1 MALRPPPVRAAALA
15 AADRA
20 SSPAARPWAS
30 LKMRLAL
37 LGALLIA
44 LSVTL
49 TVGLTLHTVDQ
60 RSQQDSLDLSLAQT
74 RKAARMV
81 SMRLVQ
87 LQLAL
92 RAAAGRIDH
101 AAPGD
106 VDAARRFLAERDVL
120 AQEMHTILVADPR
133 GRVLALRDRDG
144 VHLSDLDI
152 GDRSYFRLTLAQQRP
167 IISEAQAGDG
177 EREAG
182 VMLTFP
188 VRGND
193 GRIAAVIGGS
203 ISLAGNVITRELT
216 ADDED
221 DPAQTVIVDPQGR
234 VIAHPRREWLMRD
247 AALEPS
253 LAQAV
258 AHWVAQGRPVEPSGH
273 AGRYGEYIVSHAG
286 VPDAEWVVFR
296 TVAHDRVLAGLADA
310 RRQAVMVGAGVALA
324 GGIALLVT
332 TFVMLRPLRR
342 LEACAGVL
350 ARGDTPK
357 DDEWPK
363 VAGELG
369 QLTDVLRD
377 ALQQRA
383 LADAKGRELLQRL
396 QAVMAHAPVGF
407 AFTRDKHFEAVS
419 VQFERLLG
427 YPPGALDF
435 TPARQIYASDAVYD
449 ALGARVAAAFTAQR
463 PLDEELEFI
472 RRDGSVFWGRLRG
485 QPVQWGHPSGGTIWT
500 LEDVSEQRRERQSLA
515 WTSTHD
521 ALTGLVNRA
530 EFEHR
535 LTDRLAER
543 RDGEAAL
550 LFLDLDRFKAV
561 NDSAGHA
568 AGDAVL
574 VETGRA
580 LERLVRHGDT
590 VARIG
595 GDEFAVLL
603 PDCSLANALRIAE
616 KMRSAVDA
624 LEVPFGSGVLRVG
637 ASIGVAAVQSGQDD
651 TASLLAAADAA
662 CYVVKRGGR
671 NGVHLHG
678 RADTE
683 AAEAD
688 ALA

>member
-1 MALRPPPVRAAALA
+1 
-15 AADRA
+15 
-20 SSPAARPWAS
+20 
-30 LKMRLAL
+30 MRLAL

-49 TVGLTLHTVDQ
+49 TVGLTLHTVDE
-60 RSQQDSLDLSLAQT
+60 RSQQESLDLSLAQT

-92 RAAAGRIDH
+92 RAAAGRLDIGT
-101 AAPGD
+101 PGD

-133 GRVLALRDRDG
+133 GRVLALRDRHG

-152 GDRSYFRLTLAQQRP
+152 GDRAYFRQTMTQQRP
-167 IISEAQAGDG
+167 IISEAQSSEG

-188 VRGND
+188 VRGPD

-203 ISLAGNVITRELT
+203 IGLAGNVITRELT

-253 LAQAV
+253 LAGAV
-258 AHWVAQGRPVEPSGH
+258 SHWVAQGRPVEPSGH
-273 AGRYGEYIVSHAG
+273 ARRYGDYIVSHAG

-296 TVAHDRVLAGLADA
+296 TVAHDKVLTGLADA
-310 RRQAVMVGAGVALA
+310 RRQAVLVGAGVALA
-324 GGIALLVT
+324 GGMALLVT

-350 ARGDTPK
+350 ARGDTPH
-357 DDEWPK
+357 DDEWPQ
-363 VAGELG
+363 ATGELG

-383 LADAKGRELLQRL
+383 AADAKGRELLQRL

-435 TPARQIYASDAVYD
+435 TPARQIYASDAVYG

-500 LEDVSEQRRERQSLA
+500 LEDVTEQRRERQSMA

-530 EFEHR
+530 EFERR
-535 LTDRLAER
+535 LTARMAER
-543 RDGEAAL
+543 RDGDAAL
-550 LFLDLDRFKAV
+550 LFVDLDRFKAV

-574 VETGRA
+574 IEVGRT
-580 LERLVRHGDT
+580 LDRLVRHGDT

-603 PDCSLANALRIAE
+603 PDCSLDSATRIAE
-616 KMRSAVDA
+616 KMRAAVDD
-624 LEVPFGSGVLRVG
+624 LEVIFGQSPLRVG
-637 ASIGVAAVQSGQDD
+637 ASIGVAAVVATHGD
-651 TASLLAAADAA
+651 AAALMAAADAA
-662 CYVVKRGGR
+662 CYEVKRAGR
-671 NGVHLHG
+671 NGVRLH
-678 RADTE
+678 REPESRSAVE
-683 AAEAD
+683 D
-688 ALA
+688 AIA